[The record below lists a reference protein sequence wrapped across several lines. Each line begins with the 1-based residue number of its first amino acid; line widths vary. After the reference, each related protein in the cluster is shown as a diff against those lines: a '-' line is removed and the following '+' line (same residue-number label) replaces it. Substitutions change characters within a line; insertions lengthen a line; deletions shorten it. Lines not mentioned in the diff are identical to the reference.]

1 MAWVEYVGNAHAH
14 TPYSDGALYHA
25 DIAAAALQ
33 AGLDFVIVTDHNVW
47 VRGVEGIYSRQDGRR
62 LLLLVGE
69 EVHDVRRRPQANH
82 LLVYGAEAEVAHYA
96 ANPQRLID
104 AVRTAGGFCF
114 LAHPFEKAAPRIGE
128 PALPWVDWEVS
139 GFTGLE
145 IWNYMSEFKSLMRY
159 WFNALRYART
169 PEAGIRGPFPQL
181 LTLWD
186 KLLAEGRRVA
196 AIGGADA
203 HGARYRLGP
212 LERVI
217 FPYDYLFR
225 AVNTHILTPRPLTG
239 DFAHDRALIYDA
251 LRRGHAWVGYDL
263 LYPTEG
269 FRFSAQ
275 AWRAEAI
282 MGDELPLGTGA
293 TLQVRSPMMADI
305 RLLHHGDLVKREER
319 ATNLTYIT
327 SEPGAY
333 RAEVYLSFRG
343 RKRGWIFSNPIYLV

>member
-293 TLQVRSPMMADI
+293 TLQVRSPVMADI

>member
-1 MAWVEYVGNAHAH
+1 MAWEEYVGNPHVH
-14 TPYSDGALYHA
+14 TPYSDGTLYHA
-25 DIAAAALQ
+25 DVAKAALA

-47 VRGVEGIYSRQDGRR
+47 VRDVEGIYSEPGGRR
-62 LLLLVGE
+62 LILLVGE

-82 LLVYGAEAEVAHYA
+82 LLVYGAEAEVAQYA
-96 ANPQRLID
+96 PHPQRLID

-114 LAHPFEKAAPRIGE
+114 LAHPFEKAAPRVSE
-128 PALPWVDWEVS
+128 PAIPWVDWEVS

-145 IWNYMSEFKSLMRY
+145 IWNIMSEFKSLVRY
-159 WFNALRYART
+159 WFNALRYARD
-169 PEAGIRGPFPQL
+169 PEAGIRGPFPPL
-181 LTLWD
+181 LALWD

-203 HGARYRLGP
+203 HGRTYRWGP
-212 LERVI
+212 FQRVL
-217 FPYDYLFR
+217 FPYEYLFR
-225 AVNTHILTPRPLTG
+225 MVNTHILTPRPLTG
-239 DFAHDRALIYDA
+239 DFLHDRALIYEA
-251 LRRGHAWVGYDL
+251 LRRGHAWVGYDRIH
-263 LYPTEG
+263 PTAG
-269 FRFSAQ
+269 FRFSSQ

-293 TLQVRSPMMADI
+293 TLQVRTPVMADI
-305 RLLHHGDLVKREER
+305 RLVCNGYVVKREER

-333 RAEVYLSFRG
+333 RAEAYLPFRG

>member
-14 TPYSDGALYHA
+14 TPYSDGTLYHA
-25 DIAAAALQ
+25 DIAAAALE

-69 EVHDVRRRPQANH
+69 EVHDMRRRPQANH

-159 WFNALRYART
+159 WFNALRYARN

-203 HGARYRLGP
+203 HGTRYRLGP
-212 LERVI
+212 VERVI

-269 FRFSAQ
+269 FRFSGQ

-305 RLLHHGDLVKREER
+305 RLLHHGDLVKSEER

-333 RAEVYLSFRG
+333 RAEVYLPFRG